1 MKKHLQNCFSKRIPM
16 FLIVLFLFGSDNYYL
31 KVSSALPSHPPPKT
45 FQTIVP
51 TSSSPSFYTKKSI
64 HTLSLLGQQLQ
75 QQREN
80 SVDDEQHGKLD
91 VDGLRHNGRRRSF
104 LFSPLLVIPY
114 LVSASPPAS
123 HAVKPRNEALCNTGL
138 FENFLEYRCTAVGN
152 IQDEGY
158 TKELSAEETQS
169 TDSLLSK
176 LGLGGDNDAE
186 VTVDNMNGSKEDGTT
201 RRGSTT
207 TEEASS
213 SNKRK

>member
-1 MKKHLQNCFSKRIPM
+1 M
-16 FLIVLFLFGSDNYYL
+16 FLIVLFLFGSDNYL

-64 HTLSLLGQQLQ
+64 HTLSLLGQQQ
-75 QQREN
+75 QQQQQQQKWEN
-80 SVDDEQHGKLD
+80 SVNDEQHRKLD

-138 FENFLEYRCTAVGN
+138 FENFLEYRCTAIGN

-186 VTVDNMNGSKEDGTT
+186 VTVDNNMNGSKEDGTA

-207 TEEASS
+207 TEEAT
-213 SNKRK
+213 NKNKLVVVEE